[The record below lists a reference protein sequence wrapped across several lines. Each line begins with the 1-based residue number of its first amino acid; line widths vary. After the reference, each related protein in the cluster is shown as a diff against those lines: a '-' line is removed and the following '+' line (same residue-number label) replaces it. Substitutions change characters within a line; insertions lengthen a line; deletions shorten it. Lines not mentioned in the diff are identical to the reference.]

1 MFIAKEIQTTREVE
15 VENKNFELF
24 VEEAAKTSTDKE
36 VMVLKSVGHYNL
48 AELLRQKENLQD
60 GIIEL
65 DKKIKAIKDL
75 K

>member
-24 VEEAAKTSTDKE
+24 VEEAAKTSTDEE
-36 VMVLKSVGHYNL
+36 VMVLKSIGHYNL
-48 AELLRQKENLQD
+48 ADLLRQKENLQD
-60 GIIEL
+60 GIAEL